1 MEKNKENMNPESIK
15 TLKEFHKKRIN
26 NNIKLHK
33 IFLSMIILI
42 NIILIIFIIAYKTK
56 IHDIQIK
63 SQGNAS
69 VLKEKTN
76 YKTSINDSIL
86 HKLVN
91 IFTISMNVI
100 GNYHFS
106 MVFET
111 SEEVNMVKSFISS
124 STDIKSPSLLLIY
137 QDVADSDNSQK
148 ILESIDCNFNILII
162 METKNGEKFGFFFDK
177 QIAPNK
183 DGYYKLKSDKCFLF
197 SFKNKKKYDCIGKE
211 INFEIN
217 KEILFD
223 IGRGDIEIYHNFDEN
238 GGKINFPFKSFDVSN
253 ENDFKNGYFSIKGLE
268 IYLIFNRQI

>member
-33 IFLSMIILI
+33 IFLSMTILI

-76 YKTSINDSIL
+76 YKTSINNSIL

-91 IFTISMNVI
+91 IFTISMNFF

-137 QDVADSDNSQK
+137 QDVADSDDSQK
-148 ILESIDCNFNILII
+148 ILESIDYCFDILII
-162 METKNGEKFGFFFDK
+162 MENKN
-177 QIAPNK
+177 
-183 DGYYKLKSDKCFLF
+183 L
-197 SFKNKKKYDCIGKE
+197 
-211 INFEIN
+211 IN
-217 KEILFD
+217 L
-223 IGRGDIEIYHNFDEN
+223 
-238 GGKINFPFKSFDVSN
+238 
-253 ENDFKNGYFSIKGLE
+253 DF
-268 IYLIFNRQI
+268 